1 MGFSAAAAE
10 PAKLTGAVL
19 KLSEITDK
27 PFTVNTGGLLLVI
40 VRDSGSRPPQ
50 DVKVESPRAFQPL
63 GVVRGAQN
71 EQGQLLFGGGF
82 TWHLFTPVAAGES
95 TIKVSYTENG
105 EGGKKI
111 ERVYKVKVEGKE

>member
-1 MGFSAAAAE
+1 MPASAAE
-10 PAKLTGAVL
+10 ETKLSGAVL
-19 KLSEITDK
+19 KLSVVNDK
-27 PFTVNTGGLLLVI
+27 PFSVNTGGLVVVI

-50 DVKVESPRAFQPL
+50 DVKVEAPRAFRPL

-82 TWHLFTPVAAGES
+82 TWQLFTPVTAGES

-105 EGGKKI
+105 EGGKKVD
-111 ERVYKVKVEGKE
+111 E